1 VANKIASSRTPSAKS
16 SESSGRVSLFGEML
30 DWMLAPF
37 LLLWPLSVGL
47 TYLIGIS
54 LANDALD
61 RSLASKTRA
70 LAEQMVWSKERNT
83 AKLSADLETLLADDD
98 ADAHFYRIDSASGTF
113 LLGEPELPALPLDQL
128 LDDGL
133 VAFRTVDFRESSLR
147 IAALRRERA
156 LNKNAAS
163 DVANTRSAGEE
174 SVIVYVAESTEKR
187 TALARE
193 IMKGILFPQL
203 FVVPLMVILMWL
215 GLRRGAA
222 PLERLRAN
230 VMTRSADD
238 VRPLEAP
245 DAPEEVAPLINAFND
260 LLARV
265 EREGAA
271 QKQFIANAAHQLRT
285 PLAGIKLQTELALRS
300 VDADERTE
308 ALNKI
313 ANGTART
320 AHLISQL
327 LVLARTEGAT
337 ADSLPFAEVDFT
349 VIARDVVAAAY
360 PDASGKQI
368 DLGFDAPDDPVI
380 IAGHADLLHELVS
393 NLVDNAIRYTPAHG
407 HITVRVLHPVSEIGA
422 ILEVEDNG
430 AGIAEAER
438 ELVFERFYRVIGAG
452 ESGSGIG
459 LAIVKEI
466 ANRHR
471 ATVSV
476 HTPAAGVGSL
486 FRVMFMP
493 NAQSVA

>member
-1 VANKIASSRTPSAKS
+1 
-16 SESSGRVSLFGEML
+16 
-30 DWMLAPF
+30 MLAPF

-83 AKLSADLETLLADDD
+83 AKLSADLTTLLADDD
-98 ADAHFYRIDSASGTF
+98 VDAHFYRIDSVSGEF
-113 LLGEPELPALPLDQL
+113 MLGEPELPTLPVDQL
-128 LDDGL
+128 LDNGL
-133 VAFRTVDFRESSLR
+133 VSFRTVDFRESTLR
-147 IAALRRERA
+147 IAALRREHGSSGS
-156 LNKNAAS
+156 AAK
-163 DVANTRSAGEE
+163 DVSPMAMTKTK

-203 FVVPLMVILMWL
+203 LVVPLMVILMWV

-222 PLERLRAN
+222 PLERLRAQ
-230 VMTRSADD
+230 VMARSAED
-238 VRPLEAP
+238 VRPLDAP

-300 VDADERTE
+300 VDADERAA

-313 ANGTART
+313 AGGTART

-337 ADSLPFAEVDFT
+337 AESLPFAAVDFSL
-349 VIARDVVAAAY
+349 VARDVVAAAY
-360 PDASGKQI
+360 PNASGKQI
-368 DLGFDAPDDPVI
+368 DLGFDAPDELVMI
-380 IAGHADLLHELVS
+380 NGHAYLLRELTS
-393 NLVDNAIRYTPAHG
+393 NLVDNAIRYTPLQG
-407 HITVRVLHPVSEIGA
+407 RITVRVLPAANDHGPM
-422 ILEVEDNG
+422 LEVEDNG
-430 AGIAEAER
+430 VGIAVPER

-459 LAIVKEI
+459 LAIVREI

-476 HTPAAGVGSL
+476 HTPVAGVGCL
-486 FRVMFMP
+486 FRVTFVR
-493 NAQSVA
+493 NDEGID

>member
-1 VANKIASSRTPSAKS
+1 
-16 SESSGRVSLFGEML
+16 ML

-70 LAEQMVWSKERNT
+70 LAEQMVWSKERSV

-98 ADAHFYRIDSASGTF
+98 ADVHFYRIDSASGVF
-113 LLGEPELPALPLDQL
+113 MLGEPELPALPLDQL

-133 VAFRTVDFRESSLR
+133 VAFRTVDFRESTLR
-147 IAALRRERA
+147 IAALRRERSVD
-156 LNKNAAS
+156 KNAGQGAAS
-163 DVANTRSAGEE
+163 DVANPRSAGAE
-174 SVIVYVAESTEKR
+174 SVIVYVAESTARR

-300 VDADERTE
+300 TDADERAE

-337 ADSLPFAEVDFT
+337 ADSLPFAEVDFA

-360 PDASGKQI
+360 PNASGK
-368 DLGFDAPDDPVI
+368 
-380 IAGHADLLHELVS
+380 
-393 NLVDNAIRYTPAHG
+393 
-407 HITVRVLHPVSEIGA
+407 
-422 ILEVEDNG
+422 
-430 AGIAEAER
+430 
-438 ELVFERFYRVIGAG
+438 
-452 ESGSGIG
+452 
-459 LAIVKEI
+459 
-466 ANRHR
+466 
-471 ATVSV
+471 
-476 HTPAAGVGSL
+476 
-486 FRVMFMP
+486 
-493 NAQSVA
+493 

>member
-1 VANKIASSRTPSAKS
+1 
-16 SESSGRVSLFGEML
+16 
-30 DWMLAPF
+30 MLAPF

-61 RSLASKTRA
+61 RSLASKARA
-70 LAEQMVWSKERNT
+70 LAEQMVWSKERNV
-83 AKLSADLETLLADDD
+83 AKLSADLTTLLADDD
-98 ADAHFYRIDSASGTF
+98 VDAHFYRIDNASGAF
-113 LLGEPELPALPLDQL
+113 LLGEPELPALPIEQL

-133 VAFRTVDFRESSLR
+133 VSFRTVDFRDSTLR

-156 LNKNAAS
+156 AGGNTTEDGAALLAIPPMMKG
-163 DVANTRSAGEE
+163 D
-174 SVIVYVAESTEKR
+174 SVIVYVAESTERR

-203 FVVPLMVILMWL
+203 LVVPLMVVLMWL

-300 VDADERTE
+300 MDDDERTE

-337 ADSLPFAEVDFT
+337 TDSLPFADIDFT
-349 VIARDVVAAAY
+349 LIARDVVATAY
-360 PDASGKQI
+360 PNASGKQI

-380 IAGHADLLHELVS
+380 INGHADLLRELTS
-393 NLVDNAIRYTPAHG
+393 NLVDNAIRYTQSRG
-407 HITVRVLHPVSEIGA
+407 HITVRVLHATDDRGPM
-422 ILEVEDNG
+422 LEVEDNG
-430 AGIAEAER
+430 VGIAAAER

-476 HTPAAGVGSL
+476 HPPASGAGSL
-486 FRVMFMP
+486 FRVLFMR
-493 NAQSVA
+493 NGQRVA

>member
-1 VANKIASSRTPSAKS
+1 
-16 SESSGRVSLFGEML
+16 
-30 DWMLAPF
+30 
-37 LLLWPLSVGL
+37 
-47 TYLIGIS
+47 
-54 LANDALD
+54 
-61 RSLASKTRA
+61 
-70 LAEQMVWSKERNT
+70 
-83 AKLSADLETLLADDD
+83 
-98 ADAHFYRIDSASGTF
+98 
-113 LLGEPELPALPLDQL
+113 LLGEPELPALPIDQL

-133 VAFRTVDFRESSLR
+133 VSFRTVDFRESSLR
-147 IAALRRERA
+147 IAALRRERGA
-156 LNKNAAS
+156 GQAVGS
-163 DVANTRSAGEE
+163 DAGAMRSASTE
-174 SVIVYVAESTEKR
+174 SVIVYVAESTERR

-203 FVVPLMVILMWL
+203 LVVPLMVLLMWL

-230 VMTRSADD
+230 VMTRSAED

-308 ALNKI
+308 ALTKI

-337 ADSLPFAEVDFT
+337 TDSLPFADVDFA
-349 VIARDVVAAAY
+349 VIARDAVAAAY
-360 PDASGKQI
+360 PNASGKQI
-368 DLGFDAPDDPVI
+368 DLGFDAPDDPVMI
-380 IAGHADLLHELVS
+380 NGHADLLRELVS
-393 NLVDNAIRYTPAHG
+393 NLVDNAIRYTQPNRN
-407 HITVRVLHPVSEIGA
+407 ITVRVLDAVGDRGPM
-422 ILEVEDNG
+422 LEVEDNG
-430 AGIAEAER
+430 AGIAHAER

-476 HTPAAGVGSL
+476 HTPVGGVGSL
-486 FRVMFMP
+486 FRVMFLRDER
-493 NAQSVA
+493 ASAEG